1 MFQKQAVMRRV
12 LYALT
17 PIAAFAVWLYG
28 LRVLAVL
35 AVSLAVGV
43 LVEYLFEK
51 KKGGKVSEAVLVT
64 ATLFALSLPPGV
76 PLWIVAIGIA
86 FAVFMAKEV
95 YGGFGRNIFNPA
107 IAGRLFVYISFAGVL
122 GNSFYEPGNFGAA
135 AGSLF
140 GKVDAVTAVTPLA
153 ALRAGTQVP
162 LLGLLTGI
170 RPGSIGESSVILI
183 VAAAIYLLVT
193 KTAQWRLMMSTV
205 IGGAVAAGILMLAGI
220 PAALPLEALL
230 AGSFLFVAVFMSTDP
245 VSAPKKQPAQLVYG
259 LLIGVVVVVIRTFS
273 LFPEGTS
280 FAILIGNTFA
290 SLFDRQ
296 ATASAKR
303 KAGSA
308 MAAAA
313 KVAAAKADV
322 SKAAPSKEAAQ

>member
-1 MFQKQAVMRRV
+1 VFQKQAVMRRV
-12 LYALT
+12 LYSLV
-17 PIAAFAVWLYG
+17 PIAVLAIWLYG
-28 LRVLAVL
+28 LRVIGVL

-64 ATLFALSLPPGV
+64 ATLFALSMPPGA
-76 PLWIVAIGIA
+76 PLWIVAIGVA

-122 GNSFYEPGNFGAA
+122 GSSFYEPGNFGSA

-140 GKVDAVTAVTPLA
+140 GRIDAITAVTPLA
-153 ALRAGTQVP
+153 TLRIGTQVP

-170 RPGSIGESSVILI
+170 RPGSIGESSIILI
-183 VAAAIYLLVT
+183 AAAAIYLLIT
-193 KTAQWRLMMSTV
+193 KTAQWRLMLSTV
-205 IGGAVAAGILMLAGI
+205 VGGVTTAGILILAGI
-220 PAALPLEALL
+220 PAALPIESLL

-245 VSAPKKQPAQLVYG
+245 VSAPKKQPAQLAYG
-259 LLIGVVVVVIRTFS
+259 FLIGVVVVIIRTFS

-290 SLFDRQ
+290 SLFDKQ

-303 KAGSA
+303 KTDAA
-308 MAAAA
+308 KAAAA
-313 KVAAAKADV
+313 K
-322 SKAAPSKEAAQ
+322 EAAQ

>member
-12 LYALT
+12 LYSLA
-17 PIAAFAVWLYG
+17 PIATLAIWLYG

-64 ATLFALSLPPGV
+64 ATLFALSMPPAA

-95 YGGFGRNIFNPA
+95 YGGFGRNVFNPA
-107 IAGRLFVYISFAGVL
+107 IAGRLFVYISFTGVL
-122 GNSFYEPGNFGAA
+122 ASSYYAPGNFGSA

-140 GKVDAVTAVTPLA
+140 GSIDAVTAVTPLA

-162 LLGLLTGI
+162 LPGLLTGI

-183 VAAAIYLLVT
+183 VAAAIYLLAT
-193 KTAQWRLMMSTV
+193 KTAQWRLMLSTV
-205 IGGAVAAGILMLAGI
+205 IGGSVTAGIFILAGI
-220 PAALPLEALL
+220 PAALPLEAVL

-245 VSAPKKQPAQLVYG
+245 VSAPKRSEERRVGEQC
-259 LLIGVVVVVIRTFS
+259 R
-273 LFPEGTS
+273 
-280 FAILIGNTFA
+280 
-290 SLFDRQ
+290 
-296 ATASAKR
+296 
-303 KAGSA
+303 
-308 MAAAA
+308 
-313 KVAAAKADV
+313 
-322 SKAAPSKEAAQ
+322 

>member
-64 ATLFALSLPPGV
+64 ATLFALSMPPGA

>member
-12 LYALT
+12 LYALA
-17 PIAAFAVWLYG
+17 PIAVFAVWLYG

-64 ATLFALSLPPGV
+64 ATLFALSMPPAA

-122 GNSFYEPGNFGAA
+122 GSSFYEPGNFGSA
-135 AGSLF
+135 AGSLI
-140 GKVDAVTAVTPLA
+140 GRIDALTTVTPLA
-153 ALRAGTQVP
+153 TLRDGAQVS
-162 LLGLLTGI
+162 LIGLLTGI

-183 VAAAIYLLVT
+183 AGAAIYLLVT
-193 KTAQWRLMMSTV
+193 KTAQWRLMLSTIV
-205 IGGAVAAGILMLAGI
+205 GGIITAGILILVGI
-220 PAALPLEALL
+220 PAALPLESLL

-245 VSAPKKQPAQLVYG
+245 VSAPKKQPAQLAYG
-259 LLIGVVVVVIRTFS
+259 LLIGTVVVVIRTFS

-280 FAILIGNTFA
+280 FAILLGNTFA
-290 SLFDRQ
+290 SLFDKQ
-296 ATASAKR
+296 ATTRAKR
-303 KAGSA
+303 KAE
-308 MAAAA
+308 AA
-313 KVAAAKADV
+313 KTKPV
-322 SKAAPSKEAAQ
+322 SPGVVKEAAK

>member
-1 MFQKQAVMRRV
+1 MRRV
-12 LYALT
+12 LYALA
-17 PIAAFAVWLYG
+17 PIAVFAIWLYG

-35 AVSLAVGV
+35 AVSLAIGV

-64 ATLFALSLPPGV
+64 ATLFALSMPPGA
-76 PLWIVAIGIA
+76 PLWIVAVGIA

-122 GNSFYEPGNFGAA
+122 GSSFYEPGNFGAA

-140 GKVDAVTAVTPLA
+140 GRVDALSTVTPLA
-153 ALRAGTQVP
+153 ALRDGTQVP
-162 LLGLLTGI
+162 LLGLLTGF

-183 VAAAIYLLVT
+183 AAAAVYLLVT
-193 KTAQWRLMMSTV
+193 KTAQWRLMLST
-205 IGGAVAAGILMLAGI
+205 IAGGAITAGILVLAGV
-220 PAALPLEALL
+220 PAALPLESLL

-245 VSAPKKQPAQLVYG
+245 VSAPKKQPAQLAYG
-259 LLIGVVVVVIRTFS
+259 LLIGAVVVVIRTFS

-290 SLFDRQ
+290 SLFDKQ
-296 ATASAKR
+296 ATARAKR
-303 KAGSA
+303 KADAARSA
-308 MAAAA
+308 GATTSPATGAA
-313 KVAAAKADV
+313 K
-322 SKAAPSKEAAQ
+322 

>member
-12 LYALT
+12 LYALV
-17 PIAAFAVWLYG
+17 PIAVFAIWLYG

-64 ATLFALSLPPGV
+64 ASLFALSMPPGA
-76 PLWIVAIGIA
+76 PLWIVALGIA

-122 GNSFYEPGNFGAA
+122 GSSFYEPGNFGAA

-140 GKVDAVTAVTPLA
+140 GRVDAVTAVTPLA
-153 ALRAGTQVP
+153 LMRDNAQVP

-183 VAAAIYLLVT
+183 LAAAIYLLVT
-193 KTAQWRLMMSTV
+193 KTAQWRLMLATV
-205 IGGAVAAGILMLAGI
+205 IGGAVTAGVFLLAGI
-220 PAALPLEALL
+220 PAALPMDALL

-245 VSAPKKQPAQLVYG
+245 ISAPKKQPAQLAYG
-259 LLIGVVVVVIRTFS
+259 LLIGVIIVVIRTFS

-280 FAILIGNTFA
+280 FAILLGNTFA

-296 ATASAKR
+296 ATARAKR
-303 KAGSA
+303 KAD
-308 MAAAA
+308 AA
-313 KVAAAKADV
+313 KTKVSKPAAAKADV
-322 SKAAPSKEAAQ
+322 AKEAAQ

>member
-12 LYALT
+12 LYSLA
-17 PIAAFAVWLYG
+17 PIAALAIWLYG

-64 ATLFALSLPPGV
+64 ATLFALSMPPAA

-95 YGGFGRNIFNPA
+95 YGGFGRNVFNPA

-122 GNSFYEPGNFGAA
+122 GSSYYAPGNFGAA

-140 GKVDAVTAVTPLA
+140 GRIDAVSAVTPLA

-183 VAAAIYLLVT
+183 LAAAIYLLVT
-193 KTAQWRLMMSTV
+193 KTAQWRLMLSTV
-205 IGGAVAAGILMLAGI
+205 IGGAVTAVIFVLAGI
-220 PAALPLEALL
+220 PAALPLEAVL

-280 FAILIGNTFA
+280 FAILMGNTFA
-290 SLFDRQ
+290 SLFDKQ

-303 KAGSA
+303 KANS
-308 MAAAA
+308 A
-313 KVAAAKADV
+313 KVATG
-322 SKAAPSKEAAQ
+322 KEAAQ

>member
-1 MFQKQAVMRRV
+1 VFQKQAVMRRV
-12 LYALT
+12 LYALA
-17 PIAAFAVWLYG
+17 PIAAFAIWLYG

-35 AVSLAVGV
+35 AVSLAIGV

-64 ATLFALSLPPGV
+64 ATLFALSMPPGA

-122 GNSFYEPGNFGAA
+122 GSSFYEPGNFGAA
-135 AGSLF
+135 AGSIF
-140 GKVDAVTAVTPLA
+140 GRIDAVSTVTPLA
-153 ALRAGTQVP
+153 ALRDGAQAP
-162 LLGLLTGI
+162 LIGLLSGI

-193 KTAQWRLMMSTV
+193 KTAQWRLMLSTV
-205 IGGAVAAGILMLAGI
+205 IGGAITAGIFILAGI

-245 VSAPKKQPAQLVYG
+245 VSAPKKQPAQLAYG
-259 LLIGVVVVVIRTFS
+259 LLIGIVIVIIRTFS

-303 KAGSA
+303 KADQAKAAVAKS
-308 MAAAA
+308 AAA
-313 KVAAAKADV
+313 
-322 SKAAPSKEAAQ
+322 KEAAQ